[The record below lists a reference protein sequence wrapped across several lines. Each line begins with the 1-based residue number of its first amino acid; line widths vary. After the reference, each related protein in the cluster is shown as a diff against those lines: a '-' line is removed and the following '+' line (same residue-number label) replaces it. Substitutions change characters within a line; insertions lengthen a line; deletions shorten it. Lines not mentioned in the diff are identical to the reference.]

1 MVKEPLDKS
10 PRQRRFVQRF
20 LGKSTRGGRLMIGN
34 PRTKRRLSLSLLV
47 LGGLLMFLAP
57 ENIWIGA
64 VLFVLGIAVE
74 IAGAMLGQSRKPR
87 E

>member
-1 MVKEPLDKS
+1 
-10 PRQRRFVQRF
+10 
-20 LGKSTRGGRLMIGN
+20 MIGN

>member
-1 MVKEPLDKS
+1 
-10 PRQRRFVQRF
+10 
-20 LGKSTRGGRLMIGN
+20 MIGN

-74 IAGAMLGQSRKPR
+74 IAGAVLGQSREPR